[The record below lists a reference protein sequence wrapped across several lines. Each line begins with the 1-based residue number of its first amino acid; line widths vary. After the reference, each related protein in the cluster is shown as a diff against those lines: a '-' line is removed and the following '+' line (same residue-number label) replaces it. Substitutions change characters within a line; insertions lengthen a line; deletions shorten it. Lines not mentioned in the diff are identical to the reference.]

1 MADPAEILR
10 RADALH
16 LNKRFAEAAAL
27 YRQALSLDDASADV
41 WYGLGH
47 CLLSVRS
54 YGDAADALQRALA
67 LQPDTAGARCNLAEA
82 LFQFGRVDEAVQHY
96 LQAANSGHAEATSVS
111 LDALACIAPGSAVLD
126 NAAVLALRRD
136 WAERVSRDIRPL
148 TPAPR
153 DRSRKLRIGYM
164 SAFFGDRNWMKPV
177 FGVINQHDRD
187 RFEIHMLS
195 DGGDPTEGSGYVDH
209 ADDRI
214 WQINALSNEQL
225 AHHIVA
231 AGLDV
236 LVDLNG
242 YSAQRRLP
250 LFMHRPA
257 RCQIGWFNM
266 FATTGMTVFDC
277 LVGDAAV
284 LPPDEE
290 ALYCERI
297 HRVPGSYLAF
307 AVRYPVPDLTPPPC
321 LANGHVT
328 FGCLGSAYK
337 LTDTV
342 IEAWSRIMADTPDT
356 RLLLKNGTLDDA
368 SNRAAL
374 LRRFAHHGIATER
387 LLLEGRDEHYEFL
400 RAYGRIDVAL
410 DTFPYNGGTTTT
422 EALWQGVPVLTFN
435 GDRWAGRTSRSLLL
449 AAGLPDWV
457 MDDRAGYIEA
467 AIRLARTPET
477 WNDLAALRNTMRERL
492 SQTQACDCAALCHAL
507 EALYVAEAG

>member
-10 RADALH
+10 QADALH

-27 YRQALSLDDASADV
+27 YRQALSLNDASADG

-54 YGDAADALQRALA
+54 YGDAADPLQQALT
-67 LQPDTAGARCNLAEA
+67 LQPDNAGARCNLAEA
-82 LFQFGRVDEAVQHY
+82 LFQLGRVDEAVQHY
-96 LQAANSGHAEATSVS
+96 RQAASSGHPEATSVS
-111 LDALACIAPGSAVLD
+111 LDALACIAPGSTILD
-126 NAAVLALRRD
+126 NEAVLALRRD
-136 WAERVSRDIRPL
+136 WAERTGRDISPL

-153 DRSRKLRIGYM
+153 ERGRKLRIGYV

-209 ADDRI
+209 PEDRI
-214 WQINALSNEQL
+214 WQTNALSNEQL
-225 AHHIVA
+225 ARHIVA
-231 AGLDV
+231 AGLDL

-257 RCQIGWFNM
+257 RRQIGWFNM

-277 LVGDAAV
+277 LVADAAV
-284 LPPDEE
+284 LPPDED
-290 ALYCERI
+290 AFYCERI

-307 AVRYPVPDLTPPPC
+307 AVRYPVPDVAQPPS
-321 LANGHVT
+321 LANGYIT

-342 IEAWSRIMADTPDT
+342 IEAWSRIMADAPNT

-374 LRRFAHHGIATER
+374 LGRFANHGIAAER

-449 AAGLPDWV
+449 AAGLADWV
-457 MDDRAGYIEA
+457 MHDQAGYIEA
-467 AIRLARTPET
+467 AIRLARTPQT
-477 WNDLAALRNTMRERL
+477 LNDLAALRAAMRERL
-492 SQTQACDCAALCHAL
+492 LQSQACDCATLCRAL